1 MSSEH
6 DNAFS
11 GFDEADIKQLG
22 EVVNLYR
29 ESSRIVVHV
38 PSWFGDKAEA
48 LLKKVPPEWQ
58 DKAGNATDRPRAAR
72 ERLRRVLQPGRDRG
86 RRRLLQ

>member
-48 LLKKVPPEWQ
+48 
-58 DKAGNATDRPRAAR
+58 
-72 ERLRRVLQPGRDRG
+72 
-86 RRRLLQ
+86 